1 MTAVLWVVLPVL
13 IAVGSALIAVYI
25 MQQRLEV
32 QLARERQSLGE
43 ARASLEAHKNTF
55 EELDRLREEAT
66 RRKSMD
72 DFLNDLRTEQRRFVR
87 EQKMLFATRKCL
99 VVQERLYFRHIPLC
113 NWVEHEVAVEE
124 GADIESLAKSLSVFA
139 PELIGPGANGKGVAG
154 APAAANGNGSKK
166 SLPEPEKGS
175 TQSEETAT
183 KLVT

>member
-1 MTAVLWVVLPVL
+1 MTTVLWVVLPIL

-55 EELDRLREEAT
+55 EELDRLREEAV

-72 DFLNDLRTEQRRFVR
+72 TFLNDLRTEQRRFVR

-113 NWVEHEVAVEE
+113 NWVEHEVPVEE
-124 GADIESLAKSLSVFA
+124 GADIDSLAKTLSVFS
-139 PELIGPGANGKGVAG
+139 PELIGPGSNTATPV
-154 APAAANGNGSKK
+154 ANGNGVRPAKPADPSD
-166 SLPEPEKGS
+166 
-175 TQSEETAT
+175 QSEGAAT
-183 KLVT
+183 TTELLR